1 MNILDFALNWILN
14 WIIFRPDSMKKV
26 TTSIEARNS
35 AETIKIRGRFCSSP
49 ARLLIG
55 IWVRSSC
62 TDHLISNQNG
72 FMIHWRAKD
81 HAANKLNLV
90 TNKSRNSIKPAII
103 FNLLLDGGQWRDD
116 HRGHALKMH
125 IMDRSK
131 ISMINIMISARAED
145 RWWGWRYHKAFI
157 INIILRSNLQGGE
170 LQLWA

>member
-1 MNILDFALNWILN
+1 MVKLLNGEIFSKGTWHSSIHTTGAGHQKPDPRWAGHLEPLHLNWKVSRACTSWHYLN
-14 WIIFRPDSMKKV
+14 RS
-26 TTSIEARNS
+26 ENS
-35 AETIKIRGRFCSSP
+35 AETIKIQGRFCSSP

-90 TNKSRNSIKPAII
+90 TNKSRNSIKPTII

-125 IMDRSK
+125 IMDGSK

-145 RWWGWRYHKAFI
+145 RR
-157 INIILRSNLQGGE
+157 
-170 LQLWA
+170 

>member
-1 MNILDFALNWILN
+1 MLVH
-14 WIIFRPDSMKKV
+14 RG

-62 TDHLISNQNG
+62 NDHLISNRNG

-125 IMDRSK
+125 IMDGSK

-145 RWWGWRYHKAFI
+145 RWWGWWFHKACT